1 LAIVTNW
8 HVRLILTLGQSVNLF
23 CWSNSTEHIGTCNR
37 FTPLLQASRTIT
49 TMPCIH
55 CARRDVTLSTGAAS
69 TSSRCEQAAPIQR
82 VPQSRSGQQQLQQQL
97 QRSRAAFT
105 RAVRLCE
112 ISPRQKMQ
120 LTRCHSQRQVTPN
133 CVQDQV
139 IQTHNSQRIGRCML
153 QGFAAA
159 AVLSLLAP
167 GPSYSAETLPIGLLK
182 SWVVSFLILGL
193 CPCCC

>member
-1 LAIVTNW
+1 
-8 HVRLILTLGQSVNLF
+8 
-23 CWSNSTEHIGTCNR
+23 
-37 FTPLLQASRTIT
+37 
-49 TMPCIH
+49 MPCIH
-55 CARRDVTLSTGAAS
+55 CARREMTCSTGAAS

-97 QRSRAAFT
+97 PRSRGAFT
-105 RAVRLCE
+105 RAGRQCQF
-112 ISPRQKMQ
+112 SPRQN
-120 LTRCHSQRQVTPN
+120 LRLRGCHSQRQITPN

-139 IQTHNSQRIGRCML
+139 IETYTSQRIGRCML

-182 SWVVSFLILGL
+182 SWVVSFSFWACFPAAASIVASPMLKVVLTHASL
-193 CPCCC
+193 PPLRYHVCCTCRNKLRVLDQWLDLSYSY

>member
-1 LAIVTNW
+1 
-8 HVRLILTLGQSVNLF
+8 
-23 CWSNSTEHIGTCNR
+23 
-37 FTPLLQASRTIT
+37 
-49 TMPCIH
+49 
-55 CARRDVTLSTGAAS
+55 LSTGAAS

-112 ISPRQKMQ
+112 ISPRQKVQ
-120 LTRCHSQRQVTPN
+120 LTRCHSQRQNTPN

-139 IQTHNSQRIGRCML
+139 VQTHNSQRIGRCML